1 MKVFVAEDQ
10 FLLRQGLVQLL
21 TSHDVEIA
29 GTAETGAELAQA
41 VEASDADVA
50 LLDIRMPP
58 TNTDEGIVAA
68 VELRRRRPGFP
79 VLLLSQY
86 VEHLYL
92 EELMRDGRS
101 AVGYLLKDRV
111 FDDVSFVRALRTVA
125 DGGAAIDPEVVA
137 ALMARRRVAE
147 QLARLTPRETE
158 VLALM
163 AEGLANPVI
172 AERLFITDKAVQKH
186 INSIFTKL
194 DLPDSGSNARRV
206 QAVLTYLRQ

>member
-29 GTAETGAELAQA
+29 GT
-41 VEASDADVA
+41 
-50 LLDIRMPP
+50 
-58 TNTDEGIVAA
+58 
-68 VELRRRRPGFP
+68 
-79 VLLLSQY
+79 
-86 VEHLYL
+86 
-92 EELMRDGRS
+92 
-101 AVGYLLKDRV
+101 
-111 FDDVSFVRALRTVA
+111 
-125 DGGAAIDPEVVA
+125 
-137 ALMARRRVAE
+137 
-147 QLARLTPRETE
+147 
-158 VLALM
+158 
-163 AEGLANPVI
+163 